1 MGPQAVLWFGI
12 AGGAALFGGA
22 LLYNRYVRKT
32 PQAVKSGGSFTLF
45 GVFSLIFAVGAVVAG
60 IAAAQ
65 AGR

>member
-12 AGGAALFGGA
+12 AGGAAAFGGS

-32 PQAVKSGGSFTLF
+32 AQAVKSGGSFTLF
-45 GVFSLIFAVGAVVAG
+45 GIFSILFAIGAVVAG
-60 IAAAQ
+60 FVAAQ

>member
-1 MGPQAVLWFGI
+1 VGPQAVLWFGI
-12 AGGAALFGGA
+12 AGGAAAFGGS
-22 LLYNRYVRKT
+22 LLYNRYIKKT

-45 GVFSLIFAVGAVVAG
+45 GVFSIIFAIGAVVAG

>member
-12 AGGAALFGGA
+12 AGGAAAFGGS

-32 PQAVKSGGSFTLF
+32 PQAVNSGGSFTLF
-45 GVFSLIFAVGAVVAG
+45 GIFSILFALGAIVAG
-60 IAAAQ
+60 FVAAG